1 MTKRLNCCL
10 MLGGLFL
17 VTVIACS
24 STPSGPA
31 GGFVSGPNNEH
42 CVAAVFLDA
51 GNTVTADDGQFI
63 DDAGQFVQRVGICDN
78 ASDAGAPQYGDTNYG
93 SQAADDDCKYNVS
106 VTVSPVYQN
115 SNVTFVVTA
124 TSRVDGG
131 PVTGANTFAEVYL
144 NDTHP
149 APNTGTTSVEGPPG
163 TYTIGPVQ
171 FDAPGNADAGY
182 WTTRFH
188 FFENC
193 ADDVPQADHGH
204 AAFFIAVP

>member
-106 VTVSPVYQN
+106 VTVSPIYQN

-144 NDTHP
+144 RWAISNACP
-149 APNTGTTSVEGPPG
+149 APNTAYGRQSRARPAPIPSGRCSSMLQATPMLATGRPASISSRLCRRCSPG
-163 TYTIGPVQ
+163 
-171 FDAPGNADAGY
+171 
-182 WTTRFH
+182 
-188 FFENC
+188 
-193 ADDVPQADHGH
+193 
-204 AAFFIAVP
+204 